1 MKELLTGE
9 GFYKFKSCN
18 CSGGKAQYKHNTRP
32 GIEIIL
38 YLRHMTFEIK
48 NGFKVVSRGQ
58 EGQLESELIR
68 LFE

>member
-1 MKELLTGE
+1 MKELLKDE

-18 CSGGKAQYKHNTRP
+18 CQGGKEQYKHELRP

-38 YLRHMTFEIK
+38 YMRTMTFQIK
-48 NGFKVVSRGQ
+48 QGFKLVSRGQ
-58 EGQLESELIR
+58 DGQLESELIR

>member
-9 GFYKFKSCN
+9 GFRMFKSCN
-18 CSGGKAQYKHNTRP
+18 CSGGKEQYKHDNRP
-32 GIEIIL
+32 GIEIAL
-38 YLRHMTFEIK
+38 FMRHMTFEIK
-48 NGFKVVSRGQ
+48 QGFRIVSRGK